1 MPSARSRSQCHG
13 NVGGSVAAHDRLSA
27 PNPPMPLFMIMAW
40 LPQKAL
46 RFVGVKGKN
55 RTFKQYTPTG
65 VSSRKVRND
74 GTSGK
79 VEGAKNVEGVVIG
92 ILMIGFIGWLFDDLV
107 LDCTIESAIKMILS
121 PVCEW
126 ISNLFEHSEPQ
137 SKDAEPFVV
146 SEYLARIEKAHLEIL
161 ERQKPVEQIIILWW
175 GLDGLRLNG
184 NGTSEWISRKK
195 SAPVPQNVFYQ
206 PAQTIAPMPQ
216 YDMCQDT
223 QATREQIMA
232 LKMQLNMVNFNSAL
246 QAQMRAINAATQ
258 SYIMSSPAY
267 YSQTAGWWN
276 QR

>member
-1 MPSARSRSQCHG
+1 M
-13 NVGGSVAAHDRLSA
+13 AAHDRLSA

-74 GTSGK
+74 RTSGK
-79 VEGAKNVEGVVIG
+79 VEGAKNVGGVVIG
-92 ILMIGFIGWLFDDLV
+92 ILMIGFIGGLFDDLV

-146 SEYLARIEKAHLEIL
+146 SEYFARMEKAGLDIL
-161 ERQKPVEQIIILWW
+161 ESRKPVEQGTILWW
-175 GLDGLRLNG
+175 GLDGLRMNG
-184 NGTSEWISRKK
+184 DGTAEWISRKK
-195 SAPVPQNVFYQ
+195 SAPVPQNIFY
-206 PAQTIAPMPQ
+206 PIRQTIAPMPR
-216 YDMCQDT
+216 YDMCQSA
-223 QATREQIMA
+223 QATREQLAA
-232 LKMQLNMVNFNSAL
+232 LKMQLDMSNFNFSL
-246 QAQMRAINAATQ
+246 QAQMQAINEATQ
-258 SYIMSSPAY
+258 RYIMSSPVY
-267 YSQTAGWWN
+267 YPQPDCWCN
-276 QR
+276 QRSGGCSLF